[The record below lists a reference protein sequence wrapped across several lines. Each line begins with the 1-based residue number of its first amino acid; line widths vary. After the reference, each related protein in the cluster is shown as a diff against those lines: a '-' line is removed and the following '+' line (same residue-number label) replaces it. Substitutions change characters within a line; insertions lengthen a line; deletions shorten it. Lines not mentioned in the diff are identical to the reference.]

1 MGAIKIA
8 QNPPPVWD
16 FFDKIYCITLESR
29 PDRMEE
35 ARNQFDQVGL
45 AGNVEFFIT
54 QKDQENPVRGIYQSH
69 MHCLE
74 KGVAAQAEHILIF
87 EDDILFRG
95 FDPRSL
101 REACCYLKQNHRW
114 DGFFLGCI
122 SDGSRPTGNRN
133 IRRID
138 YRCLTHGYALR
149 RPFAERIIRE
159 PWRGIPYDGLL
170 KQFNHNSFALSP
182 MCAFQR
188 PTPSDN
194 QTVVIDRLRNL
205 FGGLP
210 FIQQC
215 NELYQNNKKLIVITH
230 VLLAAV
236 MLGLFYLF
244 SGR

>member
-1 MGAIKIA
+1 MGTVEIL
-8 QNPPPVWD
+8 QNQGAAWD
-16 FFDKIYCITLESR
+16 FFDKIYCITLDSR

-35 ARNQFDQVGL
+35 ANRQFARVGL
-45 AGNVEFFIT
+45 ADRVEFFIT
-54 QKDQENPVRGIYQSH
+54 KKDTDDPVRGIFQSH
-69 MHCLE
+69 LHCLRQGI
-74 KGVAAQAEHILIF
+74 KANAEHILIF

-95 FDPRSL
+95 FDEQAL
-101 REACCYLKQNHRW
+101 REACCYLKKNTLW

-122 SDGSRPTGNRN
+122 TDGSLPTGSRN
-133 IRRID
+133 TRQID

-170 KQFNHNSFALSP
+170 KQFNHNYFALAS

-205 FGGLP
+205 LGGLP
-210 FIQQC
+210 FIQKC
-215 NELYQNNKKLIVITH
+215 NELYQNNKKLIILSH
-230 VLLAAV
+230 VLVAV
-236 MLGLFYLF
+236 IVLGLLCLR
-244 SGR
+244 SCQ